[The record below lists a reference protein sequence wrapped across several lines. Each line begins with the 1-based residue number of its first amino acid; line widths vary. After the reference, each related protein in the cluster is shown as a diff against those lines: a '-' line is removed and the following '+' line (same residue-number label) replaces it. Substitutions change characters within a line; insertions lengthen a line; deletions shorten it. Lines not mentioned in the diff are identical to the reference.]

1 MPLAVKALSTA
12 SWYLHP
18 PISIAA
24 VVATFILA
32 NDSHTSKFEPPTIIG
47 ASTILSSNIIYK
59 QTQSV
64 EMQILFDYTIL
75 LTLPKTNNKLMGR
88 HWWWLQSKIWLR
100 GWDWPLSFLFR
111 IKSNLQEI
119 TNMMKFNFQH
129 AKTAHNNNQLH
140 CQPTQLPKQTETV
153 LTPLLSVNLMLWMS

>member
-24 VVATFILA
+24 VVATSILA
-32 NDSHTSKFEPPTIIG
+32 NDLHTSKFELSNIIG

-88 HWWWLQSKIWLR
+88 H
-100 GWDWPLSFLFR
+100 
-111 IKSNLQEI
+111 
-119 TNMMKFNFQH
+119 
-129 AKTAHNNNQLH
+129 
-140 CQPTQLPKQTETV
+140 
-153 LTPLLSVNLMLWMS
+153 